1 MMAPPFGLILANR
14 AVVLG
19 VIKARDLLDIAV
31 TGEQSHAFDT
41 VWVGDSLLAKPRL
54 EAVSLLSALA
64 GVTSRVRLG
73 VGCLATFVHRHPVL
87 FAQQW
92 ASLDQLSNG
101 RAWLAVCLGGPDEQS
116 KAQALEHSV
125 MNVNA
130 SERVGRLE
138 EGIVILR
145 KLFAEKNVAHAGRF
159 YRFEGVTVEPKPVQ
173 QPCPIWIASNPTG
186 LTWKGGASASEAVVE
201 RSFRRV
207 ARYADGWM
215 SNKLSPDEF
224 RRQFERIKAMAREE
238 GRDPA
243 RLGGALYH
251 NININEDRQ
260 AALVESKKFLDS
272 YYTSNFSAA
281 FVEGWTVAG
290 GPKQCV
296 EQLRAY
302 LDAGLGHMALRLTS
316 WDQRGQLQRFLNEVA
331 PGGRH
336 PVGTHNALIAFADG
350 AYIELIAFYEK
361 NTQHKWWEPLQQ
373 GGGLVDFCMQ
383 TDDLMA
389 ETAAFRKAG
398 VDIDD
403 PSPLSRVRPDGYQ
416 LKWVLSIPRGVYRGV
431 APFLIQDE
439 TPREERVPRQTRHAN
454 GVTGIGTVTVA
465 VDDVG
470 RVAGWYTKVLG
481 KPGQRIVSEE

>member
-31 TGEQSHAFDT
+31 AGEQSQAFDT

-101 RAWLAVCLGGPDEQS
+101 RAWLAVYLGGPDEQS
-116 KAQALEHSV
+116 KAQALEHRV

-251 NININEDRQ
+251 NININEDRA
-260 AALVESKKFLDS
+260 AALAESKKFLDT

-290 GPKQCV
+290 GPKHCT

-316 WDQRGQLQRFLNEVA
+316 WDQRGQLQRFLTEVA
-331 PGGRH
+331 P
-336 PVGTHNALIAFADG
+336 AFA
-350 AYIELIAFYEK
+350 
-361 NTQHKWWEPLQQ
+361 
-373 GGGLVDFCMQ
+373 
-383 TDDLMA
+383 
-389 ETAAFRKAG
+389 
-398 VDIDD
+398 
-403 PSPLSRVRPDGYQ
+403 
-416 LKWVLSIPRGVYRGV
+416 
-431 APFLIQDE
+431 
-439 TPREERVPRQTRHAN
+439 
-454 GVTGIGTVTVA
+454 
-465 VDDVG
+465 
-470 RVAGWYTKVLG
+470 
-481 KPGQRIVSEE
+481 